1 MNDLKNIIANN
12 IINLR
17 KEKKLT
23 QLEFANIL
31 NYSDK
36 AVSKWERAESMPDI
50 VVLKQISDVF
60 GVSVDYL
67 LNEHTQKEE
76 EKLVAV
82 KDKKKAKINKIPL
95 TLLAASPIWII
106 ATLIFTLISIFLDK
120 SIWYVFYISVPLTIL
135 IFLIFNSIFGNRR
148 NNYFI
153 VSCFVWSI
161 ILCFYLSFIKFN
173 PWQLFILGI
182 PAQIIIILWASLKKK
197 IR

>member
-1 MNDLKNIIANN
+1 MNDLKNVIANN

-17 KEKKLT
+17 KSKKLT

-36 AVSKWERAESMPDI
+36 AISKWERSESIPDI

-76 EKLVAV
+76 LVAV
-82 KDKKKAKINKIPL
+82 KEKKKTKINKIPL
-95 TLLAASPIWII
+95 TLLAASPIWIV
-106 ATLIFTLISIFLDK
+106 ATLIFTLVSIFLSK
-120 SIWYVFYISVPLTIL
+120 SIWFVFYISVPLTIL
-135 IFLIFNSIFGNRR
+135 IFLIFNSIFGNRK

-153 VSCFVWSI
+153 ISCFVWSI
-161 ILCFYLSFIKFN
+161 LLCFYLSFIKFN
-173 PWQLFILGI
+173 AWQLFILGI
-182 PAQIIIILWASLKKK
+182 PAQIIIILWASLKKTN
-197 IR
+197 

>member
-197 IR
+197 N

>member
-1 MNDLKNIIANN
+1 MNDLKNMIANN
-12 IINLR
+12 IISLR

-36 AVSKWERAESMPDI
+36 AISKWERAESIPDI

-76 EKLVAV
+76 NLVAI
-82 KDKKKAKINKIPL
+82 KDKKKTKINKIPL

-106 ATLIFTLISIFLDK
+106 ATLIFTLVSIFLNK

-135 IFLIFNSIFGNRR
+135 IFLILNSIFGNRR

-153 VSCFVWSI
+153 ISCFVWSI

-197 IR
+197 N

>member
-106 ATLIFTLISIFLDK
+106 TTLIFTLISIFLDK

-197 IR
+197 N